1 MDIECFS
8 YINRYPPTS
17 YLSALASSLNLI
29 SFSFPLISL
38 LFHARA
44 LEGEMSPILVMASNR
59 GITTIRGTSYKVPS
73 PSPPLRCVTPTSG
86 SPMRSHCAP
95 LTGSA
100 RYAAGSVGPNA
111 HHLHEPLHTGGD
123 PEDHPDQVHP
133 LPTFPLPFPSEQTH
147 RASRARSL
155 FQAFGGRCRDDR
167 GGRAPAHQHRVRI
180 CCART

>member
-8 YINRYPPTS
+8 YINRYLP
-17 YLSALASSLNLI
+17 YLI
-29 SFSFPLISL
+29 SVRFSQQPKPHFFLFSSHLFSFS
-38 LFHARA
+38 HTVRA

-73 PSPPLRCVTPTSG
+73 PSPSLRRVTPTSG

-133 LPTFPLPFPSEQTH
+133 
-147 RASRARSL
+147 
-155 FQAFGGRCRDDR
+155 
-167 GGRAPAHQHRVRI
+167 PAHFPPPLNKHTKLT
-180 CCART
+180 RTLAFLGFRRKMSR